1 MSIASTPA
9 RDLQTSGTTM
19 AVMTQSHPI
28 AVHRDIQ
35 RTRRWV
41 LAAGCAVVV
50 VGFWTFWP
58 QQRSV
63 APIEF
68 ATVTSERDSIT
79 PLELEAFDAPVWT
92 LAALPPP
99 PPPPPAPPPALTE
112 QLLAVSTSDPISPT
126 AMFYRPGEDRI
137 VTMHIGDLI
146 GGRTIKAIA
155 ADKVT
160 LVWKAGTAKEHVEVL
175 HTDPRNAPGGAP

>member
-1 MSIASTPA
+1 MSIASNPV
-9 RDLQTSGTTM
+9 RELQTSSTTGT
-19 AVMTQSHPI
+19 AVTQLQPV
-28 AVHRDIQ
+28 AVQRDIQ
-35 RTRRWV
+35 RTRRWM
-41 LAAGCAVVV
+41 LTAGCAVVV
-50 VGFWTFWP
+50 VGLWTFWP

-63 APIEF
+63 APIEI
-68 ATVTSERDSIT
+68 AKVTGTKESIA
-79 PLELEAFDAPVWT
+79 PLELKAFDAPVWT

-99 PPPPPAPPPALTE
+99 PLPPPAPPPALAE
-112 QLLAVSTSDPISPT
+112 QLLAVSMADADSPT
-126 AMFYRPGEDRI
+126 AMFYRPSEDRI
-137 VTMHIGDLI
+137 VTMHIGDSI

>member
-1 MSIASTPA
+1 MSIASTPLHE
-9 RDLQTSGTTM
+9 LQTASEPVT
-19 AVMTQSHPI
+19 AQTQQQPI
-28 AVHRDIQ
+28 AVLKDVR
-35 RTRRWV
+35 RTRRWMWTSV
-41 LAAGCAVVV
+41 AAVTL
-50 VGFWTFWP
+50 VGMWTFWP
-58 QQRSV
+58 QKRTI
-63 APIEF
+63 APIEM
-68 ATVTSERDSIT
+68 AAVTTVNESIA
-79 PLELEAFDAPVWT
+79 PLELKAFDAPVWT

-112 QLLAVSTSDPISPT
+112 QLLAVSVTDANQPS
-126 AMFYRPGEDRI
+126 AMFYRPSEDRI
-137 VTMHIGDLI
+137 LTVHVGDLI